1 MAEMI
6 LTDEKCWNGI
16 YIFLMKLWGLDPKKY
31 ASCGIGLGAFLD
43 FWRCHWRDDC
53 EWRRTWLSVFK
64 RSWSN
69 ETISSNNA
77 AQLALALL
85 IRYQNKYCFDLS
97 ASQKLLREMQSA
109 SYSHEKE
116 LQLWHEALQEVENG
130 IKREVITRYRFSD
143 WAS

>member
-1 MAEMI
+1 MTQKI

-16 YIFLMKLWGLDPKKY
+16 YIFLMKLWGLDPQKY
-31 ASCGIGLGAFLD
+31 AGHGVGLGAFLD
-43 FWRCHWRDDC
+43 FWRCHWRDDY

-64 RSWSN
+64 CPWSN

-85 IRYQNKYCFDLS
+85 IRYQNKYSFDLS
-97 ASQKLLREMQSA
+97 ASQKLLREMHSP

-116 LQLWHEALQEVENG
+116 LRSSSRSGEWNRTG
-130 IKREVITRYRFSD
+130 TS
-143 WAS
+143 